1 MDALNILVSLLAM
14 VVLQGLG
21 LFVFTLMTP
30 FRDMEEINKGNLAVG
45 ITLGGKFLS
54 TAIVLAI
61 AAYTNSSI
69 WHMSLWFAV
78 EYVCLIATYW
88 VFDWVTPGVKL
99 SDQLKQGNVAVGTLL
114 ACVYVGIALAVGSL
128 IV

>member
-1 MDALNILVSLLAM
+1 MNVLISLL
-14 VVLQGLG
+14 VIVLLQFAGMY
-21 LFVFTLMTP
+21 VFSLMTP
-30 FRDMEEINKGNLAVG
+30 YRDMEEINNGNVAVG
-45 ITLGGKFLS
+45 ITMGGKFVA

-78 EYVCLIATYW
+78 GYVCLIAVYW
-88 VFDWVTPGVKL
+88 VFDWLTPGVRL

-114 ACVYVGIALAVGSL
+114 AAVYIGMALTIGSL